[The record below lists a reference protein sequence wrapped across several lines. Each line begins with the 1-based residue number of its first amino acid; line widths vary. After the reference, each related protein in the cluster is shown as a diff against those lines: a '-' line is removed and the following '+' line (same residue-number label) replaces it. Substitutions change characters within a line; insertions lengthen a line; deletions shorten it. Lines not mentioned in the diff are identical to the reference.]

1 MGEVLVF
8 QMGLAVVTA
17 ATMLGG
23 GSGLPKGMLFMESHP
38 PAKAWETYTTSDS
51 TKRQI
56 QLNPCFRKKAWDGG
70 RIAARTLGYSSEDRM
85 KYEQLVVYKD
95 VRHAKKAM
103 RGLRAE
109 LARCA
114 DVGKGYHRYR
124 YFTKPLA
131 VGDEGLR
138 AGGRFF
144 ENGEHAVVVRRG
156 ATVYVVGESG
166 FPTKSLPIKR
176 FRGLIAQAEK
186 MTVKVCDLPRA
197 AC

>member
-1 MGEVLVF
+1 MF

-17 ATMLGG
+17 AAMLGG
-23 GSGLPKGMLFMESHP
+23 GSGLPKGLLFMESHP
-38 PAKAWETYTTSDS
+38 PAKAWETYRTSDS

-56 QLNPCFRKKAWDGG
+56 QLNPCFRKKAWDTG
-70 RIAARTLGYSSEDRM
+70 RIAARTVTYSSEDRM
-85 KYEQLVVYKD
+85 KYEQFVVYKN
-95 VRHAKKAM
+95 VRQAKQAM

-124 YFTKPLA
+124 YFTKPVA

-138 AGGRFF
+138 AGGLFF
-144 ENGEHAVVVRRG
+144 ENGEHAVAVRRG
-156 ATVYVVGESG
+156 AAVYVVGESAV
-166 FPTKSLPIKR
+166 PTRSLPIRK

-186 MTVKVCDLPRA
+186 MTVKVCRLPRA